1 MFFKE
6 SLLFYVKNWNVKETR
21 YQFRKCG
28 YYHYSNRFFQK
39 PDESEFQKLIQT
51 VKDNPAEYKQI
62 LA

>member
-1 MFFKE
+1 MFFQE
-6 SLLFYVKNWNVKETR
+6 SFLFYAKNWKVKETR
-21 YQFRKCG
+21 SQFRKSG
-28 YYHYSNRFFQK
+28 YCLYSNRFFQK